1 MHKFVLFFKFFD
13 FFFDIFGKSI
23 SKMENWKCQQYLE
36 KFCHFFIF
44 LRFWKPWCCYRNRHK
59 MTKNDKKMK
68 KKWKNTSFFTIFTK
82 TWELNTNFENN
93 LFKFRLK
100 KIFLISWSSLV
111 NLTKSEKKLKFSE
124 ILSFLLFFVQSAKT
138 QDRMH
143 FLCREKL
150 TFFANFSNKKSHV
163 LVCKKWKN
171 LKKRK
176 SIKKMKKNTS
186 FSSKCQKSR
195 RKPRYFWSK
204 S

>member
-1 MHKFVLFFKFFD
+1 
-13 FFFDIFGKSI
+13 
-23 SKMENWKCQQYLE
+23 MENWKCQQYLE

-44 LRFWKPWCCYRNRHK
+44 YGFGNHVCCYRNRHK

-82 TWELNTNFENN
+82 TWELNKNFENN
-93 LFKFRLK
+93 FFKFRLK

-143 FLCREKL
+143 FYAEKSWLFLLIFL
-150 TFFANFSNKKSHV
+150 TKKS
-163 LVCKKWKN
+163 CFGMQKWKN
-171 LKKRK
+171 QKKSK
-176 SIKKMKKNTS
+176 SVKKMKKNTS
-186 FSSKCQKSR
+186 FSSKYQKSR
-195 RKPRYFWSK
+195 RKPRYFWSN